1 MSTSIVLTII
11 SDDRTGIIE
20 TLSETLVNHQGNW
33 VESSMLSLAGK
44 FAGILR
50 ANVPNTHAQALI
62 NELQALQSTGLQIVV
77 QASNPAASPD
87 VAQEFSLELVGQDRP
102 GIVRDISRV
111 LSRYKVNVEELDTEC
126 QSASMSGEDLFLGT
140 ARIRIPKG
148 VSLEALQLDLE
159 ELANELMVDLKLEN

>member
-20 TLSETLVNHQGNW
+20 TLSETLANHQGNW

-50 ANVPNTHAQALI
+50 ASVPNAHAQALI
-62 NELQALQSTGLQIVV
+62 SELQALQSTGLQIVV
-77 QASNPAASPD
+77 QASNPEAAATE
-87 VAQEFSLELVGQDRP
+87 AQEFTLELVGQDRP

-111 LSRYKVNVEELDTEC
+111 LSRYQVNVEELDTEC

-140 ARIRIPKG
+140 ARIRVPKE